1 MIRCADGHRIF
12 LATFLKLS
20 ETLISNLQSIQDSF
34 HKCPSSD
41 VNIRRWALLQSSAFH
56 ALLRVPCANH
66 AGNQFFAQRIR
77 HVSLCLCV
85 MLKADNIECVLTWR
99 CCVVCVDEGLTVQQR
114 WRWPTEQPSLF
125 RRQHSQL
132 SNHQYSLHS
141 EHISITLSYTLTAH
155 PCRHTR
161 WRTTH
166 RCTMS
171 QQHQC
176 WQSHAVRCLNM
187 LCCKLCHQ
195 NRRTHEVMKLN
206 HHLDCSLCVC
216 VCGWGQRHHTT
227 MHDHMLMFVVV
238 GGVYWWCVVNSV
250 DHLARFVKVSVEHQV
265 SPSSLL
271 FSLKIS
277 KSLAKNWQR
286 ITHSLWEGS
295 IRRRRRD
302 KRKKHVIFTTTNDTY
317 MMSMMKLRPT
327 CWHTMLTLQT
337 SFCVTPS
344 CSYPIGEVW
353 KYTWWFFL
361 L

>member
-195 NRRTHEVMKLN
+195 NRRTHEVRKLN

-216 VCGWGQRHHTT
+216 VCVDEGSVTIPRCMTICWCLLLLVVCTDDVLWIALIISHASWKYQWNTRYHHLHCYFHWKSLSHWRKIDRESHT
-227 MHDHMLMFVVV
+227 HCERAPFVVV
-238 GGVYWWCVVNSV
+238 
-250 DHLARFVKVSVEHQV
+250 VEINEKNML
-265 SPSSLL
+265 SS
-271 FSLKIS
+271 
-277 KSLAKNWQR
+277 
-286 ITHSLWEGS
+286 
-295 IRRRRRD
+295 RRRTIHTWCKWRSCVPHAD
-302 KRKKHVIFTTTNDTY
+302 TPCWCYKHHFV
-317 MMSMMKLRPT
+317 SLS
-327 CWHTMLTLQT
+327 H
-337 SFCVTPS
+337 VATP
-344 CSYPIGEVW
+344 
-353 KYTWWFFL
+353 
-361 L
+361 